1 MSMEKVGVSKEILYT
16 GLRDQEAKLM
26 QKMQSAMFDGEKT
39 ADDKS
44 AIEVELQEVRRKL
57 TELDLQN
64 S

>member
-1 MSMEKVGVSKEILYT
+1 MEKVGVSKEILYI